1 MAGSSFSHSFVGAN
15 AAVLAQQER
24 NARLLLKRRDHAA
37 HAGGR
42 VLQRLRGGGQ
52 TSGLNGADERAVA
65 IEFHGVLLCEIVK
78 DSLMDHR
85 FTQCIARVYAVVKS
99 LEMGGT
105 MARSYDLT
113 SGSIPQHLLR
123 LAAPLIMG
131 NILQQLYNTVDAFIL
146 GRFAGDLEFA
156 AVGVAG
162 SVMNLF
168 LFKITGACTGISV
181 IFAQLYGAGERER
194 FRREHWLALS
204 CGLLVTLA
212 CSGLGFLLLSPLLRL
227 IQTPSEL
234 KTFVS
239 VYLTII
245 LASLPAAFLYNL
257 YGALLRAIGRAN
269 AALMVLAAAV
279 TVNVALDYCF
289 VARFQLGIAGAAWA
303 TAASQAISAVLCILY
318 LRRKAPELIFARAD
332 CRMDGELLKQTA
344 HFSFVTAL
352 HQSSLYIGKLLVQG
366 AVNTGG
372 TDMISAYTATT
383 RIEGFANSFGD
394 SGSAATSVLVA
405 QNRGA
410 GKEERVKESF
420 RSSLFLMLAM
430 GLAMSLIMYVSVS
443 TSVGF
448 MLGTRS
454 GAAFENARDYLKLVA
469 LFYTL
474 CFTGNTFAGYFNG
487 IGKVCVP
494 FLGATSHIALRVVL
508 SWLLV
513 GKMGLPAVALATGL
527 GWVLVNALWTFVKW
541 RMEKKEKAAERDI
554 M

>member
-1 MAGSSFSHSFVGAN
+1 
-15 AAVLAQQER
+15 
-24 NARLLLKRRDHAA
+24 
-37 HAGGR
+37 
-42 VLQRLRGGGQ
+42 
-52 TSGLNGADERAVA
+52 
-65 IEFHGVLLCEIVK
+65 
-78 DSLMDHR
+78 
-85 FTQCIARVYAVVKS
+85 
-99 LEMGGT
+99 

-168 LFKITGACTGISV
+168 LFMITGACTGISV

-194 FRREHWLALS
+194 FRREHWLSLS

-269 AALMVLAAAV
+269 AALMVLA
-279 TVNVALDYCF
+279 
-289 VARFQLGIAGAAWA
+289 AAWA

-410 GKEERVKESF
+410 GK
-420 RSSLFLMLAM
+420 
-430 GLAMSLIMYVSVS
+430 
-443 TSVGF
+443 
-448 MLGTRS
+448 
-454 GAAFENARDYLKLVA
+454 
-469 LFYTL
+469 
-474 CFTGNTFAGYFNG
+474 
-487 IGKVCVP
+487 
-494 FLGATSHIALRVVL
+494 
-508 SWLLV
+508 
-513 GKMGLPAVALATGL
+513 
-527 GWVLVNALWTFVKW
+527 
-541 RMEKKEKAAERDI
+541 
-554 M
+554 

>member
-1 MAGSSFSHSFVGAN
+1 
-15 AAVLAQQER
+15 
-24 NARLLLKRRDHAA
+24 
-37 HAGGR
+37 
-42 VLQRLRGGGQ
+42 
-52 TSGLNGADERAVA
+52 
-65 IEFHGVLLCEIVK
+65 
-78 DSLMDHR
+78 
-85 FTQCIARVYAVVKS
+85 
-99 LEMGGT
+99 

-168 LFKITGACTGISV
+168 LFMITGACTGISV
-181 IFAQLYGAGERER
+181 IFAQLYGADERER
-194 FRREHWLALS
+194 FRREHWLSLS

-289 VARFQLGIAGAAWA
+289 VARSQLGIAGAAWA

-332 CRMDGELLKQTA
+332 CRMDGELLKRTA

-372 TDMISAYTATT
+372 TDMIARLLNHRLRHLSM
-383 RIEGFANSFGD
+383 
-394 SGSAATSVLVA
+394 
-405 QNRGA
+405 
-410 GKEERVKESF
+410 GK
-420 RSSLFLMLAM
+420 LMLAVD
-430 GLAMSLIMYVSVS
+430 GCVVLFSAIVYKSIESAVYACIVIFVS
-443 TSVGF
+443 TKIIDTI
-448 MLGTRS
+448 LYGTDAGNGKMFFIMSHKNDVIADRIIKEMDRGLTFLKSRS
-454 GAAFENARDYLKLVA
+454 GYLKQDGEV
-469 LFYTL
+469 LFCAVRRFEVFRISEIIREEDPDAFVIVGDAGEIAGEGFKPVRSDDRTL
-474 CFTGNTFAGYFNG
+474 GEIIKAIRKTGD
-487 IGKVCVP
+487 KPVSEP
-494 FLGATSHIALRVVL
+494 
-508 SWLLV
+508 
-513 GKMGLPAVALATGL
+513 
-527 GWVLVNALWTFVKW
+527 
-541 RMEKKEKAAERDI
+541 KE
-554 M
+554 

>member
-1 MAGSSFSHSFVGAN
+1 M
-15 AAVLAQQER
+15 
-24 NARLLLKRRDHAA
+24 
-37 HAGGR
+37 
-42 VLQRLRGGGQ
+42 
-52 TSGLNGADERAVA
+52 
-65 IEFHGVLLCEIVK
+65 
-78 DSLMDHR
+78 
-85 FTQCIARVYAVVKS
+85 
-99 LEMGGT
+99 
-105 MARSYDLT
+105 
-113 SGSIPQHLLR
+113 
-123 LAAPLIMG
+123 
-131 NILQQLYNTVDAFIL
+131 
-146 GRFAGDLEFA
+146 
-156 AVGVAG
+156 
-162 SVMNLF
+162 
-168 LFKITGACTGISV
+168 
-181 IFAQLYGAGERER
+181 
-194 FRREHWLALS
+194 
-204 CGLLVTLA
+204 
-212 CSGLGFLLLSPLLRL
+212 
-227 IQTPSEL
+227 
-234 KTFVS
+234 
-239 VYLTII
+239 YLTII

-289 VARFQLGIAGAAWA
+289 VARSQLGIAGAAWA

-352 HQSSLYIGKLLVQG
+352 HQLSLYIGKLLVQG

-430 GLAMSLIMYVSVS
+430 GLAVPLIMYVSAS

-527 GWVLVNALWTFVKW
+527 GWVLVNALCTFVKCCAPLSNGGW
-541 RMEKKEKAAERDI
+541 RKSRKQQNVILCKYQKPRALRRVAFDKFCEVSPLIEMRGKGMTFLRKHEVSAYMGRPCRKRKTFVRDALCLLNFCKVKLFYNSSKW
-554 M
+554 

>member
-1 MAGSSFSHSFVGAN
+1 
-15 AAVLAQQER
+15 
-24 NARLLLKRRDHAA
+24 
-37 HAGGR
+37 
-42 VLQRLRGGGQ
+42 
-52 TSGLNGADERAVA
+52 
-65 IEFHGVLLCEIVK
+65 
-78 DSLMDHR
+78 
-85 FTQCIARVYAVVKS
+85 
-99 LEMGGT
+99 

-113 SGSIPQHLLR
+113 SGSILQHLLR

-131 NILQQLYNTVDAFIL
+131 NILQQLCNTVDAFIL

-168 LFKITGACTGISV
+168 LFMITGACTGISV

-194 FRREHWLALS
+194 FRREHWRSLS

-245 LASLPAAFLYNL
+245 LASLPAAFFYNL

-279 TVNVALDYCF
+279 
-289 VARFQLGIAGAAWA
+289 
-303 TAASQAISAVLCILY
+303 SQAISAVLCILY

-332 CRMDGELLKQTA
+332 CRMDGELLKRTA

-352 HQSSLYIGKLLVQG
+352 HQSSLCIGKLLVQG

-372 TDMISAYTATT
+372 TGMISAYTATT
-383 RIEGFANSFGD
+383 RIEGYANSFGD

-410 GKEERVKESF
+410 GKDERVKESF

-430 GLAMSLIMYVSVS
+430 GLAMSLIMYVSAS

-487 IGKVCVP
+487 IGKVSVP

>member
-1 MAGSSFSHSFVGAN
+1 MYRDLTRGTILRS
-15 AAVLAQQER
+15 
-24 NARLLLKRRDHAA
+24 LLLFALPML
-37 HAGGR
+37 AG
-42 VLQRLRGGGQ
+42 
-52 TSGLNGADERAVA
+52 D
-65 IEFHGVLLCEIVK
+65 
-78 DSLMDHR
+78 
-85 FTQCIARVYAVVKS
+85 
-99 LEMGGT
+99 
-105 MARSYDLT
+105 
-113 SGSIPQHLLR
+113 
-123 LAAPLIMG
+123 
-131 NILQQLYNTVDAFIL
+131 ILQQLYNIAD
-146 GRFAGDLEFA
+146 
-156 AVGVAG
+156 
-162 SVMNLF
+162 
-168 LFKITGACTGISV
+168 
-181 IFAQLYGAGERER
+181 
-194 FRREHWLALS
+194 
-204 CGLLVTLA
+204 TL
-212 CSGLGFLLLSPLLRL
+212 
-227 IQTPSEL
+227 I
-234 KTFVS
+234 VS
-239 VYLTII
+239 
-245 LASLPAAFLYNL
+245 
-257 YGALLRAIGRAN
+257 RAIGRDA
-269 AALMVLAAAV
+269 LAAVGSAYTLMIFLTSILLGLSMGAGALFSICRGRGDESGLRRSIVHAFGLIGVCTLLLTALAYALLPALLRLLQVPESVSPLMRTYLAV
-279 TVNVALDYCF
+279 IFAGIPATFLYNFFACLLRSVGNSMTPLVFSGISALGNVALDLLF
-289 VARFQLGIAGAAWA
+289 VLVFPWGVAGAAWA

-430 GLAMSLIMYVSVS
+430 GLAMSLIMYVSAS

-448 MLGTRS
+448 MFGTRS

-487 IGKVCVP
+487 IGKVSVP

-513 GKMGLPAVALATGL
+513 GKMGLPAVALAAGL
-527 GWVLVNALWTFVKW
+527 GWVLVNALWTVIKWGMERKVK
-541 RMEKKEKAAERDI
+541 MQTVKKSK
-554 M
+554 

>member
-1 MAGSSFSHSFVGAN
+1 
-15 AAVLAQQER
+15 
-24 NARLLLKRRDHAA
+24 
-37 HAGGR
+37 
-42 VLQRLRGGGQ
+42 
-52 TSGLNGADERAVA
+52 
-65 IEFHGVLLCEIVK
+65 
-78 DSLMDHR
+78 
-85 FTQCIARVYAVVKS
+85 
-99 LEMGGT
+99 

-168 LFKITGACTGISV
+168 LFMITGACTGISV
-181 IFAQLYGAGERER
+181 IFAQLYGADERER
-194 FRREHWLALS
+194 FRREHWLSLS

-289 VARFQLGIAGAAWA
+289 VARSQLGIAGAAWA
-303 TAASQAISAVLCILY
+303 TAAPQAISAVLCILY

-332 CRMDGELLKQTA
+332 CRMDGELLKRTA

-410 GKEERVKESF
+410 GKDERVKESF

-430 GLAMSLIMYVSVS
+430 GLAMSLIMYVSAS

-454 GAAFENARDYLKLVA
+454 GAAFENARGYLKLVA

-474 CFTGNTFAGYFNG
+474 CFTGSTFAGYFNG

-508 SWLLV
+508 LWLLV

-527 GWVLVNALWTFVKW
+527 GWVLVNALRTFVKW
-541 RMEKKEKAAERDI
+541 RMEKKQKAAERDI

>member
-1 MAGSSFSHSFVGAN
+1 M
-15 AAVLAQQER
+15 
-24 NARLLLKRRDHAA
+24 LLSNPE
-37 HAGGR
+37 GR
-42 VLQRLRGGGQ
+42 G
-52 TSGLNGADERAVA
+52 
-65 IEFHGVLLCEIVK
+65 K
-78 DSLMDHR
+78 
-85 FTQCIARVYAVVKS
+85 
-99 LEMGGT
+99 T

-113 SGSIPQHLLR
+113 GGSIPQHLLR

-146 GRFAGDLEFA
+146 GRFAGEAEFA

-168 LFKITGACTGISV
+168 LFMITGACTGISV

-194 FRREHWLALS
+194 FRREHWLSLS
-204 CGLLVTLA
+204 CGLLATTI
-212 CSGLGFLLLSPLLRL
+212 CSGLGFVLLP
-227 IQTPSEL
+227 P
-234 KTFVS
+234 
-239 VYLTII
+239 
-245 LASLPAAFLYNL
+245 
-257 YGALLRAIGRAN
+257 LLRAIGRAN
-269 AALMVLAAAV
+269 AALMALAAAV

-289 VARFQLGIAGAAWA
+289 VARFHMGIAGAAWA

-352 HQSSLYIGKLLVQG
+352 HQSSLYIGKFLVQG

-383 RIEGFANSFGD
+383 RIEGFVNSFGD

-430 GLAMSLIMYVSVS
+430 GLAMSLIMYVSAS

-454 GAAFENARDYLKLVA
+454 GAAFENARDYLKLMA

-487 IGKVCVP
+487 IGKGLVP

-513 GKMGLPAVALATGL
+513 GRMGLPAVALATGL
-527 GWVLVNALWTFVKW
+527 GWAMVNTMWAVVKHVTE
-541 RMEKKEKAAERDI
+541 RKER
-554 M
+554 

>member
-1 MAGSSFSHSFVGAN
+1 M
-15 AAVLAQQER
+15 
-24 NARLLLKRRDHAA
+24 LLSNPE
-37 HAGGR
+37 GR
-42 VLQRLRGGGQ
+42 G
-52 TSGLNGADERAVA
+52 
-65 IEFHGVLLCEIVK
+65 K
-78 DSLMDHR
+78 
-85 FTQCIARVYAVVKS
+85 
-99 LEMGGT
+99 T

-113 SGSIPQHLLR
+113 GGSIPQHLLR

-146 GRFAGDLEFA
+146 GRFAGEAEFA

-168 LFKITGACTGISV
+168 LFMITGACTGISV

-194 FRREHWLALS
+194 FRREHWLSLS
-204 CGLLVTLA
+204 CGLLATTI
-212 CSGLGFLLLSPLLRL
+212 CSGLGFVLLAPLLC
-227 IQTPSEL
+227 
-234 KTFVS
+234 
-239 VYLTII
+239 
-245 LASLPAAFLYNL
+245 
-257 YGALLRAIGRAN
+257 AIGRAN
-269 AALMVLAAAV
+269 AALMALAAAV

-289 VARFQLGIAGAAWA
+289 VARFHMGIAGAAWA
-303 TAASQAISAVLCILY
+303 TAASQAISAVLCIAY
-318 LRRKAPELIFARAD
+318 LRRKAPELIFACAD
-332 CRMDGELLKQTA
+332 RHMDKELLRQTA

-352 HQSSLYIGKLLVQG
+352 HQSSLHIGKLLVQG

-410 GKEERVKESF
+410 GKEERVRASF
-420 RSSLFLMLAM
+420 RGSLLLMLAM
-430 GLAMSLIMYVSVS
+430 GLAMSLIMYVSAS
-443 TSVGF
+443 ASVGF

-487 IGKVCVP
+487 IGKVLVP

-513 GKMGLPAVALATGL
+513 GRMGLPAVALATGL
-527 GWVLVNALWTFVKW
+527 GWAMVNTMWAVVKHVTE
-541 RMEKKEKAAERDI
+541 RKEK
-554 M
+554 

>member
-1 MAGSSFSHSFVGAN
+1 
-15 AAVLAQQER
+15 
-24 NARLLLKRRDHAA
+24 
-37 HAGGR
+37 
-42 VLQRLRGGGQ
+42 
-52 TSGLNGADERAVA
+52 
-65 IEFHGVLLCEIVK
+65 
-78 DSLMDHR
+78 
-85 FTQCIARVYAVVKS
+85 
-99 LEMGGT
+99 

-113 SGSIPQHLLR
+113 SGSTPQHLLR

-131 NILQQLYNTVDAFIL
+131 SILQQLYNTVDAFIL

-168 LFKITGACTGISV
+168 LFMITGACTGISV
-181 IFAQLYGAGERER
+181 IFARLYGAGERER
-194 FRREHWLALS
+194 FRREHWLSLS
-204 CGLLVTLA
+204 CGLAVTLV

-234 KTFVS
+234 KAFAS
-239 VYLTII
+239 AYLTII

-257 YGALLRAIGRAN
+257 CGALLRAIGRAN
-269 AALMVLAAAV
+269 AALMALAAAV

-352 HQSSLYIGKLLVQG
+352 RQSSLYIGKLLVQG

-430 GLAMSLIMYVSVS
+430 GLAMSLIMYVSAS

-448 MLGTRS
+448 MLGTHS

-474 CFTGNTFAGYFNG
+474 CFTGSTFAGYFNG
-487 IGKVCVP
+487 IGKVSVP

-527 GWVLVNALWTFVKW
+527 GWAMVNALWTVIKWGMERKVK
-541 RMEKKEKAAERDI
+541 MQTVKKSK
-554 M
+554 

>member
-1 MAGSSFSHSFVGAN
+1 M
-15 AAVLAQQER
+15 
-24 NARLLLKRRDHAA
+24 
-37 HAGGR
+37 
-42 VLQRLRGGGQ
+42 
-52 TSGLNGADERAVA
+52 
-65 IEFHGVLLCEIVK
+65 
-78 DSLMDHR
+78 
-85 FTQCIARVYAVVKS
+85 
-99 LEMGGT
+99 
-105 MARSYDLT
+105 
-113 SGSIPQHLLR
+113 
-123 LAAPLIMG
+123 
-131 NILQQLYNTVDAFIL
+131 
-146 GRFAGDLEFA
+146 
-156 AVGVAG
+156 
-162 SVMNLF
+162 
-168 LFKITGACTGISV
+168 
-181 IFAQLYGAGERER
+181 
-194 FRREHWLALS
+194 
-204 CGLLVTLA
+204 
-212 CSGLGFLLLSPLLRL
+212 
-227 IQTPSEL
+227 
-234 KTFVS
+234 
-239 VYLTII
+239 
-245 LASLPAAFLYNL
+245 
-257 YGALLRAIGRAN
+257 
-269 AALMVLAAAV
+269 
-279 TVNVALDYCF
+279 
-289 VARFQLGIAGAAWA
+289 
-303 TAASQAISAVLCILY
+303 
-318 LRRKAPELIFARAD
+318 
-332 CRMDGELLKQTA
+332 KQTA

-430 GLAMSLIMYVSVS
+430 GLAMSLIMYVSAS
-443 TSVGF
+443 TLVGF

-474 CFTGNTFAGYFNG
+474 CFTGSTFVGYFNG
-487 IGKVCVP
+487 IGKVSVP

-541 RMEKKEKAAERDI
+541 RMEKKQKAAERDI

>member
-1 MAGSSFSHSFVGAN
+1 
-15 AAVLAQQER
+15 
-24 NARLLLKRRDHAA
+24 
-37 HAGGR
+37 
-42 VLQRLRGGGQ
+42 
-52 TSGLNGADERAVA
+52 
-65 IEFHGVLLCEIVK
+65 
-78 DSLMDHR
+78 
-85 FTQCIARVYAVVKS
+85 
-99 LEMGGT
+99 

-168 LFKITGACTGISV
+168 LFMITGACTGISV

-194 FRREHWLALS
+194 FRREHWLSLS
-204 CGLLVTLA
+204 CG
-212 CSGLGFLLLSPLLRL
+212 LLSPLLRL

-245 LASLPAAFLYNL
+245 LASLSAAFLYNL

-303 TAASQAISAVLCILY
+303 TAASQAISVVLCILY

-430 GLAMSLIMYVSVS
+430 GLAMSLIMYVSAS

-513 GKMGLPAVALATGL
+513 GKMGLPAVALAAGL

-541 RMEKKEKAAERDI
+541 RMEKKQKAAERDI

>member
-1 MAGSSFSHSFVGAN
+1 
-15 AAVLAQQER
+15 
-24 NARLLLKRRDHAA
+24 
-37 HAGGR
+37 
-42 VLQRLRGGGQ
+42 
-52 TSGLNGADERAVA
+52 
-65 IEFHGVLLCEIVK
+65 
-78 DSLMDHR
+78 
-85 FTQCIARVYAVVKS
+85 
-99 LEMGGT
+99 

-168 LFKITGACTGISV
+168 LFMITGACTGISV

-194 FRREHWLALS
+194 FRREHWLSLS
-204 CGLLVTLA
+204 CGLLATTI
-212 CSGLGFLLLSPLLRL
+212 CSGLGFVLLP
-227 IQTPSEL
+227 P
-234 KTFVS
+234 
-239 VYLTII
+239 
-245 LASLPAAFLYNL
+245 
-257 YGALLRAIGRAN
+257 LLRAIGRAN
-269 AALMVLAAAV
+269 AALMALAAAV

-289 VARFQLGIAGAAWA
+289 VARFHMGIAGAAWA
-303 TAASQAISAVLCILY
+303 TAASQAISAVLCIAY
-318 LRRKAPELIFARAD
+318 LRRKAPELIFACAD
-332 CRMDGELLKQTA
+332 RRMDKELLRQTA

-410 GKEERVKESF
+410 GKEERVRASF
-420 RSSLFLMLAM
+420 RGSLLLMLAM
-430 GLAMSLIMYVSVS
+430 GLAMSLIMYVSANA
-443 TSVGF
+443 SVGF

-487 IGKVCVP
+487 IGKVLVP

-513 GKMGLPAVALATGL
+513 GRMGLPAVALATGL
-527 GWVLVNALWTFVKW
+527 GWAMVNTMWAVVKHVT
-541 RMEKKEKAAERDI
+541 ERKG

>member
-1 MAGSSFSHSFVGAN
+1 M
-15 AAVLAQQER
+15 
-24 NARLLLKRRDHAA
+24 LLSNPE
-37 HAGGR
+37 GR
-42 VLQRLRGGGQ
+42 G
-52 TSGLNGADERAVA
+52 
-65 IEFHGVLLCEIVK
+65 K
-78 DSLMDHR
+78 
-85 FTQCIARVYAVVKS
+85 
-99 LEMGGT
+99 T

-113 SGSIPQHLLR
+113 GGSIPQHLLR

-131 NILQQLYNTVDAFIL
+131 NVLQQLYNTVDAFIL
-146 GRFAGDLEFA
+146 GRFAGEAEFA

-168 LFKITGACTGISV
+168 LFMITGACTGISV

-194 FRREHWLALS
+194 FRREHWLSLS
-204 CGLLVTLA
+204 CGLLATTI
-212 CSGLGFLLLSPLLRL
+212 CSGLGFVLLP
-227 IQTPSEL
+227 P
-234 KTFVS
+234 
-239 VYLTII
+239 
-245 LASLPAAFLYNL
+245 
-257 YGALLRAIGRAN
+257 LLRAIGRAN
-269 AALMVLAAAV
+269 AALMALAAAV

-289 VARFQLGIAGAAWA
+289 VARFHMGIAGAAWA
-303 TAASQAISAVLCILY
+303 TAASQAISAVLCIAY
-318 LRRKAPELIFARAD
+318 LRRKAPELIFACAD
-332 CRMDGELLKQTA
+332 RHMDKELLRQTA

-410 GKEERVKESF
+410 GKEERVRASF
-420 RSSLFLMLAM
+420 RGGLLLMLAM
-430 GLAMSLIMYVSVS
+430 GLAMSLIMYVSANA
-443 TSVGF
+443 SVGF

-487 IGKVCVP
+487 IGKVSVP

-513 GKMGLPAVALATGL
+513 GRMGLPAVALATGL
-527 GWVLVNALWTFVKW
+527 GWAMVNTMWAVVKHVT
-541 RMEKKEKAAERDI
+541 ERKG

>member
-1 MAGSSFSHSFVGAN
+1 
-15 AAVLAQQER
+15 
-24 NARLLLKRRDHAA
+24 
-37 HAGGR
+37 
-42 VLQRLRGGGQ
+42 
-52 TSGLNGADERAVA
+52 
-65 IEFHGVLLCEIVK
+65 
-78 DSLMDHR
+78 
-85 FTQCIARVYAVVKS
+85 
-99 LEMGGT
+99 
-105 MARSYDLT
+105 
-113 SGSIPQHLLR
+113 
-123 LAAPLIMG
+123 
-131 NILQQLYNTVDAFIL
+131 
-146 GRFAGDLEFA
+146 
-156 AVGVAG
+156 
-162 SVMNLF
+162 
-168 LFKITGACTGISV
+168 
-181 IFAQLYGAGERER
+181 
-194 FRREHWLALS
+194 
-204 CGLLVTLA
+204 
-212 CSGLGFLLLSPLLRL
+212 
-227 IQTPSEL
+227 
-234 KTFVS
+234 
-239 VYLTII
+239 
-245 LASLPAAFLYNL
+245 
-257 YGALLRAIGRAN
+257 
-269 AALMVLAAAV
+269 MVLAAAV

-332 CRMDGELLKQTA
+332 CRMDGELLKRTA

-430 GLAMSLIMYVSVS
+430 GLAMGLAMSLIMYVSAS

-494 FLGATSHIALRVVL
+494 FLGATSHIAL
-508 SWLLV
+508 
-513 GKMGLPAVALATGL
+513 
-527 GWVLVNALWTFVKW
+527 
-541 RMEKKEKAAERDI
+541 
-554 M
+554 